1 MNIKRLGASVAAL
14 ALLATA
20 GCGSDSGG
28 TATTPELT
36 KANFASEVSQAQV
49 QAETAHVDAKIGAQG
64 QNMSMTG
71 DMDMTKKDVAF
82 DFTMSGAALGN
93 GARFILV
100 DKVVYLKVPQL
111 TQSEKYV
118 KVDTADGSDPM
129 AKMFTQMLSQM
140 NPSRTFEAFDA
151 ITKLED
157 KGTQEVDGVE
167 TTRYAVTV
175 DTKKALE
182 AQGLAGKVPTGQ
194 LPKTLKYDV
203 WVDADKLVRKLS
215 MDVAGS
221 TIDMTLSE
229 WGEPV
234 QISAPPASQTT
245 TMEKL
250 MGQMGGGATG

>member
-1 MNIKRLGASVAAL
+1 VNIKRLGASAAAL

-20 GCGSDSGG
+20 GCGSGG
-28 TATTPELT
+28 AATAPELT
-36 KANFASEVSQAQV
+36 KANFAAEVSQAQV
-49 QAETAHVDAKIGAQG
+49 KAETAHVDAKIGAQG

-71 DMDMTKKDVAF
+71 DMDMSKKDVAF

-93 GARFILV
+93 GAQFILV
-100 DKVVYLKVPQL
+100 DKVIYLKVPQL

-151 ITKLED
+151 ITKLQD
-157 KGTQEVDGVE
+157 KGTQEIDGVE
-167 TTRYAVTV
+167 TTHYAVTV

-203 WVDADKLVRKLS
+203 WVDADKLVRKLT

-250 MGQMGGGATG
+250 MGQMGGAAAG